1 MANVV
6 VVGSQWGDEGKGKIV
21 DWLSEQ
27 ADVVV
32 RFQGGHN
39 AGHTLVI
46 GGETYKL
53 SLLPSGVVR
62 PNKLSVI
69 GNGVVLDPRALIA
82 EIDRLHEQGVAVTR
96 DNLRV
101 AENATLILPLH
112 QELDVARE
120 KASGKGAIGTTGRG
134 IGPAYEDKVGRR
146 AIRLMDLA
154 DLQMLNGKIERML
167 AHHNALRRGLGMDEI
182 KPRAVYD
189 ELAEIAPKV
198 LPYMDSVW
206 SLLDDKRREGRRIL
220 FEGAQGAL
228 LDIDHGTYPYVT
240 SSNTVASQA
249 ATGSGLGPGAINYV
263 LGITKAYTT
272 RVGAG
277 PFPTELP
284 EGDPIGDGIG
294 QRGRE
299 FGTVTGR
306 RRRCGW
312 FDAVLVRQTVRTSGI
327 HGIALT
333 KLDILD
339 ALKEIKICVGYR
351 LDGRD
356 IDYLPAS
363 EHAQARVEP
372 IYETAEG
379 WPGTTTAQAR
389 SWAQLPAE
397 AIKYVRRIEELIGCP
412 VALLSTSPERED
424 TILMRN
430 PFET

>member
-27 ADVVV
+27 ADIVV

-46 GGETYKL
+46 DGITYKL

-62 PNKLSVI
+62 PGKLSVI
-69 GNGVVLDPRALIA
+69 GNGVVLDPAALIE
-82 EIDRLHEQGVAVTR
+82 EIGRLAAQGVKVTPKS
-96 DNLRV
+96 LRI
-101 AENATLILPLH
+101 AENVTLILPLH
-112 QELDVARE
+112 QELDAIRE
-120 KASGKGAIGTTGRG
+120 SSNSQTRIGTTRRG

-154 DLQMLNGKIERML
+154 DLPALGAKIDRLL
-167 AHHNALRRGLGMDEI
+167 AHHNALRRGLGIAEV
-182 KPRAVYD
+182 ASTTVYD
-189 ELAEIAPKV
+189 HLAVVAPKV

-206 SLLDDKRREGRRIL
+206 WLLDRNRRDGKRIL

-228 LDIDHGTYPYVT
+228 LDVDHGTYPFVT

-249 ATGSGLGPGAINYV
+249 ATGSGLGPGAIGYV
-263 LGITKAYTT
+263 LGISKAYTT

-277 PFPTELP
+277 PFPTEQDN
-284 EGDPIGDGIG
+284 EIGRTIG
-294 QRGRE
+294 ERGRE

-306 RRRCGW
+306 ARRCGW

-327 HGIALT
+327 DGLALT

-339 ALKEIKICVGYR
+339 GFSEIKVCVAYKI
-351 LDGRD
+351 DGRMV
-356 IDYLPAS
+356 DYLPAS
-363 EHAQARVEP
+363 EHAQAQVEP
-372 IYETAEG
+372 IYETIAG
-379 WPGTTTAQAR
+379 WQERTARAR
-389 SWAQLPAE
+389 SFAELPAP
-397 AIKYVRRIEELIGCP
+397 AVKYVRRIEELVGCP
-412 VALLSTSPERED
+412 LALLSTSPERED

-430 PFET
+430 PFEM